1 VSRQEDLFELPP
13 DAWPQ
18 LEDLNGDMRTI
29 AELIGIDNA
38 LKLAQRF
45 DGTPVRIYGWKTWS
59 RSWRDRCIRRDYDTG
74 RYSGIELARKYG
86 LQERQIWNI
95 LGKEDGRQLRLF

>member
-1 VSRQEDLFELPP
+1 MNGQEESFELPP

-18 LEDLNGDMRTI
+18 LEDLNGDMRRV
-29 AELIGIDNA
+29 AELIGVGNA

-45 DGTPVRIYGWKTWS
+45 DGISLRIYGWKTWR
-59 RSWRDRCIRRDYDTG
+59 RSWRDQCIRRDYDTG
-74 RYSGIELARKYG
+74 RYSGTDLARKYG

-95 LGKEDGRQLRLF
+95 LGKMDGRQLRLF